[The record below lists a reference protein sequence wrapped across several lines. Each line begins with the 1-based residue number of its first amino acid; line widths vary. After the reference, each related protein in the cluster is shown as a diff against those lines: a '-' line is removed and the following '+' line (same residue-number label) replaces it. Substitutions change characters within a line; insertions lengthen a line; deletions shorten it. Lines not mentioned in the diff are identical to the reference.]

1 MTSDAPRR
9 RRNRRRRADERARAM
24 RTLSG
29 ISSVARR
36 DRSRDRSRVD
46 SRRRTT
52 RPVAKDPPDDGGL
65 SHQPRFTADGRRVV
79 ILLPPLPTARNEN
92 EDEKKRILPF
102 PRTKPT
108 PPSFART
115 PSPVYLRNPKAR
127 SPKLERATTIVAR
140 TRRALSKR
148 EDPTR
153 RATRSVADRR
163 TMCRR
168 RDYLDRWRIFLRL
181 RFKRR
186 VRFFFHLALMIPR
199 APESA
204 AGRGRGSGA
213 SRAVSFGHSDI
224 RTFGDVCVCGS
235 KFDRS

>member
-1 MTSDAPRR
+1 MEFLPS
-9 RRNRRRRADERARAM
+9 RAAIVRALTREDGRLA
-24 RTLSG
+24 
-29 ISSVARR
+29 
-36 DRSRDRSRVD
+36 RSRK
-46 SRRRTT
+46 THQM
-52 RPVAKDPPDDGGL
+52 DDGGL

-79 ILLPPLPTARNEN
+79 ILHPPLPTARNEN

-140 TRRALSKR
+140 THRALSKR

-163 TMCRR
+163 VMCRR

-186 VRFFFHLALMIPR
+186 VRFFFHLALMIPMSARVCGGTR
-199 APESA
+199 AGVGGVEG
-204 AGRGRGSGA
+204 GR
-213 SRAVSFGHSDI
+213 SDI
-224 RTFGDVCVCGS
+224 RTFGHSAMCVCVDLNLTVRDS
-235 KFDRS
+235 